1 MLDQIME
8 ILTPRRMMT
17 VGNLALQFEMEPAEL
32 HPRLEQ
38 LDAEGRIRY
47 ALSKCNGS
55 CSTCATCTVSSSGVV
70 TNDAALGV
78 DPSAIVISLEL
89 RKGDD

>member
-8 ILTPRRMMT
+8 VLTPRRMMT

-47 ALSKCNGS
+47 ALSKCDGV
-55 CSTCATCTVSSSGVV
+55 CSTCSTCSTTSSGIMAG
-70 TNDAALGV
+70 NDESGV
-78 DPSAIVISLEL
+78 DPTAIVISLEL
-89 RKGDD
+89 RKTDD